1 MQAELPCLRGMSEED
16 QEYGMMLCLKCIHC
30 EKHPPLIGAVTDWY
44 CKAHEKEMCSENI
57 GDHFT
62 CIDFNIQKRGRK

>member
-1 MQAELPCLRGMSEED
+1 
-16 QEYGMMLCLKCIHC
+16 MMLCLKCIHC